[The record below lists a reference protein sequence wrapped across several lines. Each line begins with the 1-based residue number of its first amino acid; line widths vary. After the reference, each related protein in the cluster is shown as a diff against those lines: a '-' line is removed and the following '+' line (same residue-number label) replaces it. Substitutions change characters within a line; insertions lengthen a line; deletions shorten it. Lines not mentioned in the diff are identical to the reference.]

1 MSNPAMPS
9 LPGFGAIA
17 ETMEL
22 VRNMWGGMGTP
33 GVGIPGMVM
42 PTLSVEEIN
51 KQISDLKAVESWLTL
66 NMNML
71 RGTIQA
77 LEVQSATI
85 STLRTMGEK
94 FSAAV
99 KPAEPAPAPATGF
112 SFPFGSAAPAE
123 VKKPAAA
130 TPFATAP
137 SPAPAPAAA
146 SAPAPTH
153 VAPVDAAA
161 APTATGATAPL
172 ANPAAWW
179 NMLQDQFKQA
189 VSTALTPE
197 ADGGTRAAMSKSA
210 NPSAGSK
217 DGGSAPQGKNEA
229 APRKPAR
236 SPARPATKSAAK
248 SRAKAATK
256 TPT

>member
-1 MSNPAMPS
+1 MSNPAMPG
-9 LPGFGAIA
+9 LPGFGAIT

-22 VRNMWGGMGTP
+22 VRNMWGGMSAP

-85 STLRTMGEK
+85 STLRSMGETL
-94 FSAAV
+94 SAAV
-99 KPAEPAPAPATGF
+99 KPAAPAPAPSAGF
-112 SFPFGSAAPAE
+112 SFPFGAAAPAD
-123 VKKPAAA
+123 VK
-130 TPFATAP
+130 
-137 SPAPAPAAA
+137 PAPAAA
-146 SAPAPTH
+146 PFAAAPAP
-153 VAPVDAAA
+153 APPAAPAA
-161 APTATGATAPL
+161 APEPAPAATDNAAPL
-172 ANPAAWW
+172 ANPAVWW

-197 ADGGTRAAMSKSA
+197 AGSGSSKAGKKSA
-210 NPSAGSK
+210 SGTVGKA
-217 DGGSAPQGKNEA
+217 GGSSEGESDAVLK
-229 APRKPAR
+229 KPTR
-236 SPARPATKSAAK
+236 SPARPATKSATKATA
-248 SRAKAATK
+248 RAAVK
-256 TPT
+256 TPARPR

>member
-1 MSNPAMPS
+1 MSNPAMPG

-22 VRNMWGGMGTP
+22 VRNMWGGMSAP

-85 STLRTMGEK
+85 STLRSMGETL
-94 FSAAV
+94 SAAV
-99 KPAEPAPAPATGF
+99 KPAAPAPAPSPGF

-123 VKKPAAA
+123 AKPA
-130 TPFATAP
+130 PFAAA
-137 SPAPAPAAA
+137 PAPAPA
-146 SAPAPTH
+146 
-153 VAPVDAAA
+153 
-161 APTATGATAPL
+161 PTAVPEPAATDATVPMP
-172 ANPAAWW
+172 NPAAWW

-197 ADGGTRAAMSKSA
+197 AGSGAARAGEKSA
-210 NPSAGSK
+210 SAGGKAGGPSAEG
-217 DGGSAPQGKNEA
+217 QGDA
-229 APRKPAR
+229 APKKAAR
-236 SPARPATKSAAK
+236 SPARPATKAAAK
-248 SRAKAATK
+248 ATTRAAVK
-256 TPT
+256 TPARPR